1 MVAAG
6 ITAFQEFTSIIII
19 INYSGAIVLSEIFR
33 NSVGAAVAWPMA
45 AAVCR
50 V

>member
-6 ITAFQEFTSIIII
+6 IIAFQEFTSSI
-19 INYSGAIVLSEIFR
+19 INYSSAIVLSESFR
-33 NSVGAAVAWPMA
+33 NSGGAAVAWPMA